1 MLLTPLFSL
10 SQKSTSRFEED
21 RTSWELLVAPEHP
34 SPVSVLDA
42 SVYRDD
48 ALSPVKQMPNMIKGK
63 ILLCLKNL

>member
-1 MLLTPLFSL
+1 M
-10 SQKSTSRFEED
+10 FEED
-21 RTSWELLVAPEHP
+21 GTSAELALVAPEHP